1 MPAREWDALAGE
13 DDPFVEHAFL
23 AALEQSGSVGEE
35 AGQVPRIL
43 LCRAG
48 RELIGA
54 VPLYRK
60 TNSYGEFI
68 FDWSWANAAHR
79 VGVRYYPKLVAAVP
93 FTPATGRRFLVRP
106 DADVE
111 AVTERLVAGMQHLAT
126 AEDDSSIHV
135 LFCTEDEKRRLARLG
150 LSPRL
155 SLQFHWQNRPSRPY
169 TDFDDFLSTLRAPA
183 RKQIRRERRLV
194 AEQRLSIKTVTGREM
209 DERDWAAVQRFY
221 AANADK
227 HGAFTYLSPSF
238 FEIVRHAHA
247 DRVIATLAYRGDRAV
262 AGTFNFEKGRHLYGR
277 YWGAAEEVPML
288 HFELCYYRLIERAIA
303 RGCTRFE
310 AGAQG
315 EHKLKRGLDPAFT
328 HSAHFIRSPVLR
340 AAVDEYVRA
349 EAEAMIERA
358 AMYRAH
364 SPYRTTDDPTRRA
377 SADDDGP
384 GAET

>member
-1 MPAREWDALAGE
+1 MRAVPAREWDALAGE

-23 AALEQSGSVGEE
+23 AALERSGSVSEE
-35 AGQVPRIL
+35 AGQVPRTL
-43 LCRAG
+43 LCRQG

-79 VGVRYYPKLVAAVP
+79 VGVPYYPKLVAAVP

-106 DADVE
+106 DADVD
-111 AVTERLVAGMQHLAT
+111 AVTERLVAGMQHLAA
-126 AEDDSSIHV
+126 AENDSSIHV
-135 LFCTEDEKRRLARLG
+135 LFCTEEEKHRLARLG

-155 SLQFHWQNRPSRPY
+155 SLQFHWQNRAPEPY
-169 TDFDDFLSTLRAPA
+169 ANFEDFLSALRSPS

-194 AEQRLSIKTVTGREM
+194 AEQKLDIKTVTGREM
-209 DERDWAAVQRFY
+209 DDRDWEAVQRFY

-227 HGAFTYLSPSF
+227 HGAFTYLTPSF
-238 FEIVRHAHA
+238 FQIARETLA
-247 DRVIATLAYRGDRAV
+247 DRVVATLAYRGDQAI

-277 YWGAAEEVPML
+277 YWGASEELPML

-340 AAVDEYVRA
+340 AAVDEYVKA
-349 EAEAMIERA
+349 EAEAMKERA
-358 AMYRAH
+358 AMYGEH
-364 SPYRTTDDPTRRA
+364 SPYRTPEEPPE
-377 SADDDGP
+377 G
-384 GAET
+384 